1 MFFKK
6 KSKELEIYTCV
17 QGEVLPIEN
26 VPDPVFAEKILGDGI
41 AIKPSNGEIIS
52 PMDGE
57 ITMIQDSL
65 HAIGIKVDDDIEIL
79 IHIGLETVELNG
91 EGFTKKVNVND
102 RVKKG
107 QPIVCFDKKL
117 IEDKGYNTITMML
130 VINNDNIIGIE
141 KEFKIDKPLL
151 KVQYK

>member
-41 AIKPSNGEIIS
+41 AINPSNGEIIS
-52 PMDGE
+52 PIDGE

>member
-41 AIKPSNGEIIS
+41 AINPSNGEIIS

>member
-41 AIKPSNGEIIS
+41 AINPSNGEIIS
-52 PMDGE
+52 PIDGE

-130 VINNDNIIGIE
+130 VINNEHIIGIE

>member
-26 VPDPVFAEKILGDGI
+26 VPDSVFAEKILGDGI
-41 AIKPSNGEIIS
+41 AINPSNGEIIS
-52 PMDGE
+52 PIDGE

-65 HAIGIKVDDDIEIL
+65 HAIGIKVDDGIEIL

-107 QPIVCFDKKL
+107 QSIVCFDKEM
-117 IEDKGYNTITMML
+117 IEDKGYNTITMMV
-130 VINNDNIIGIE
+130 VINNNQIIE
-141 KEFKIDKPLL
+141 VKKEFEIEKPLL
-151 KVQYK
+151 KVKYK

>member
-41 AIKPSNGEIIS
+41 AINPSNGEIIS
-52 PMDGE
+52 PIDGE

-141 KEFKIDKPLL
+141 KEFKIDKHLL

>member
-41 AIKPSNGEIIS
+41 AINPSNGEIIS
-52 PMDGE
+52 PIDGE

-107 QPIVCFDKKL
+107 QSIVCFDKEM
-117 IEDKGYNTITMML
+117 IEDKGYNTITMMV
-130 VINNDNIIGIE
+130 VINNNQIIE
-141 KEFKIDKPLL
+141 VKKEFEIEKPLL
-151 KVQYK
+151 KVKYK

>member
-26 VPDPVFAEKILGDGI
+26 VPDSVFAEKILGDGI
-41 AIKPSNGEIIS
+41 AINPSNGEIIS
-52 PMDGE
+52 PIDGE

-65 HAIGIKVDDDIEIL
+65 HAIGIKVDDGIEIL
-79 IHIGLETVELNG
+79 IHIGLETVELKG

-107 QPIVCFDKKL
+107 QSIVCFDKEM
-117 IEDKGYNTITMML
+117 IEDKGYNTITMMV
-130 VINNDNIIGIE
+130 VINNNQIIE
-141 KEFKIDKPLL
+141 VKKEFEIEKPLL
-151 KVQYK
+151 KVKYK